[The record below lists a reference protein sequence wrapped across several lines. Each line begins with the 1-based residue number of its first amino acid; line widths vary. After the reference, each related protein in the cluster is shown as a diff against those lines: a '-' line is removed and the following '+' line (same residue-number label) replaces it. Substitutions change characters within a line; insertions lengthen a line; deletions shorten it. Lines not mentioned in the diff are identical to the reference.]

1 MPFGSLWL
9 QVVIA
14 AVAVFVLSF
23 LAHMVLKHHRADHR
37 LIPDE
42 GGVAAALRK
51 AGGAPGTY
59 MIPHCDDHG
68 QFKDPAFRKR
78 FEDGPVAIVTILRN
92 GPPNM
97 AKHLG
102 LWFGFCLFVSF
113 TAAYVAR
120 HTLAPGAEGMRVMQI
135 TGAVAFA
142 AYGLGYVQDAIW
154 HGMPWPSSFR
164 GMADA
169 LAYALATGAV
179 FCWMWPAA

>member
-14 AVAVFVLSF
+14 AVAVFLLSSI
-23 LAHMVLKHHRADHR
+23 AHMVLRHHRADYR
-37 LIPDE
+37 KLPDE
-42 GGVAAALRK
+42 EPVAGALRK
-51 AGGAPGTY
+51 VADAAGVY
-59 MIPHCDDHG
+59 MIPYCDPS
-68 QFKDPAFRKR
+68 QMKDPAVQKK
-78 FEDGPVAIVTILRN
+78 FEDGPVAIVTILPRG
-92 GPPNM
+92 GPNLG
-97 AKHLG
+97 KHLT

-113 TAAYVAR
+113 TVAYVAR